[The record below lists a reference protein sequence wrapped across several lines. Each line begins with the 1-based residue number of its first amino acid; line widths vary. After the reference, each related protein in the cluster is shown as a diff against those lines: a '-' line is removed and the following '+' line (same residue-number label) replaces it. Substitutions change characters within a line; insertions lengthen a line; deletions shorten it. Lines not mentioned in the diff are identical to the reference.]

1 MNHNGSLKLAKR
13 LIDSAKKCGADA
25 IKFQTFKAS
34 SLVTP
39 TAKKAKYQFE
49 NTQSSTNQFEM
60 LKRLELSRKA
70 HIELF
75 KYCKEKNISF
85 LSSPFDEESVEMLD
99 ELGVTMFKIPSG
111 EITNTPFLE
120 FIARKRKP
128 IILSTGMS
136 TLIEVKMALKAIY
149 STGNKNVTLLHCV
162 TEYPAPY
169 AEINLNAM
177 ITMKEVFKVPVGYSD
192 HTSSI
197 EIAVASA
204 ALGAEVIEKHFTLDR
219 NMKGPDHKASIEPTE
234 FKKMVESI
242 RNVEIAMGNGLKI
255 PAKSELKNINI
266 VRKSIVA
273 KTEIK
278 KGDIFTVNNLT
289 AKRPGSGI
297 PPSKME
303 NILGKKAKR
312 NFRKDELIKI

>member
-1 MNHNGSLKLAKR
+1 VNHNGSLKLAKR